1 MDRYI
6 LFSLLVIA
14 PVVAA
19 VVISVVVLVRLFSGY
34 GLLLA
39 CLLWGF
45 LYAGFLE
52 LSQKDS
58 PTK

>member
-6 LFSLLVIA
+6 LFSLLVVV
-14 PVVAA
+14 PLVAA
-19 VVISVVVLVRLFSGY
+19 VVFSVVVLVRLFSGY

-39 CLLWGF
+39 CILWGL

-52 LSQKDS
+52 LGQKDS